1 MPLILQIPL
10 PVSIVTTYESY
21 LPRRLTLM
29 TTFAEVQDG
38 KQLEAL
44 SDEELEVVDGGLLAR
59 F

>member
-1 MPLILQIPL
+1 MPLILPIPL
-10 PVSIVTTYESY
+10 PVSIVTTYELY

-29 TTFAEVQDG
+29 PTFAEVQDG